1 MKRKKPIILIP
12 PNVRIL
18 MDKRPSIIGRMFD
31 RIAPTY
37 DRLNTILSFSID
49 KAWRRAAI
57 KLLEIRAGD
66 TVLDI
71 ATGTGDLALVAVE
84 HGGMVV
90 GIDLSRQMLLRA
102 ASKARVHRLGI
113 QYTVVQ
119 GDALSM
125 PFSDETFSSAMVA
138 FGIRNIENLEVFLD
152 EVHRI
157 LNPHGRFS
165 ILEFSIPES
174 LPFRLLYKV
183 YLTYILPVIGGL
195 ISGDYEAYRYL
206 RDSVMRFPSPK
217 ALERIIGD
225 RNFRVVQSKPILGG
239 ISHLYLVEKQ

>member
-1 MKRKKPIILIP
+1 
-12 PNVRIL
+12 

-57 KLLEIRAGD
+57 RLLEIRAGD

-71 ATGTGDLALVAVE
+71 ATGTGDMAILGIE
-84 HGGMVV
+84 HGGRVV
-90 GIDLSRQMLLRA
+90 GIDLSRQMLLHA

-125 PFSDETFSSAMVA
+125 PFRNETFNSAMVA
-138 FGIRNIENLEVFLD
+138 FGIRNIEKLEVFLD
-152 EVHRI
+152 EMHRI
-157 LNPHGRFS
+157 MNPHGRFS
-165 ILEFSIPES
+165 ILEFSMPES
-174 LPFRLLYKV
+174 LPFRLLYKM
-183 YLTYILPVIGGL
+183 YLTYVLPVIGGL
-195 ISGDYEAYRYL
+195 ISGDFKAYRYL
-206 RDSVMRFPSPK
+206 RDSVMRFPPPMV
-217 ALERIIGD
+217 LERIMEE
-225 RNFRVVQSKPILGG
+225 RNFRIVQSISLFGG
-239 ISHLYLVEKQ
+239 ISHLYLVEKR

>member
-1 MKRKKPIILIP
+1 
-12 PNVRIL
+12 

-57 KLLEIRAGD
+57 RLLEIRAGD

-71 ATGTGDLALVAVE
+71 ATGTGDLALLAVE
-84 HGGMVV
+84 HGGRVV

-102 ASKARVHRLGI
+102 ASKARVHHLGT

-157 LNPHGRFS
+157 LNPYGRFS

-183 YLTYILPVIGGL
+183 YLTYVLPVIGGL
-195 ISGDYEAYRYL
+195 ISGDFKAYRYL
-206 RDSVMRFPSPK
+206 RDSVMRFPPTRV
-217 ALERIIGD
+217 LERIMEE
-225 RNFRVVQSKPILGG
+225 RNFRIVQSSSLFGG
-239 ISHLYLVEKQ
+239 ISHLYLVEKR

>member
-1 MKRKKPIILIP
+1 
-12 PNVRIL
+12 
-18 MDKRPSIIGRMFD
+18 
-31 RIAPTY
+31 
-37 DRLNTILSFSID
+37 
-49 KAWRRAAI
+49 
-57 KLLEIRAGD
+57 LLEIRAGD

-71 ATGTGDLALVAVE
+71 ATGTGDLALLAVE
-84 HGGMVV
+84 HGGRVV

-102 ASKARVHRLGI
+102 ASKVRVHHLGT

-125 PFSDETFSSAMVA
+125 PFSDETISSAMVA

-183 YLTYILPVIGGL
+183 YLTYVLPVIGGL

-217 ALERIIGD
+217 ALERIMGD
-225 RNFRVVQSKPILGG
+225 RNFRVVQSRPLLGG
-239 ISHLYLVEKQ
+239 ISHLYLVAKQ